1 MKITYTLPK
10 NTAQLS
16 RIIAEA
22 TSSAN
27 TMKEKV
33 QRAAIAILH
42 HTYHHGDY
50 TKANDLVDG
59 LGHGVKRDS
68 LVAFFVELGG
78 LTVGVGTKGF
88 IGWKGKEHIKANFE
102 AAKSTMWYDY
112 KKEEAFKG
120 YNLEDKI
127 INLIKSHQSTMKKV
141 KGMSPE
147 DQAKVDVAISE
158 ATIKQVLSLINFD
171 IIEEEELTVEEQI
184 AEALKVA

>member
-10 NTAQLS
+10 NAAQLAV
-16 RIIAEA
+16 IIADA
-22 TSSAN
+22 VMSAN

-33 QRAAIAILH
+33 QQAAVAILH
-42 HTYHHGDY
+42 HAYQHGDY

-78 LTVGVGTKGF
+78 LTIGEDAKGF
-88 IGWKGKEHIKANFE
+88 SGWKGKDHIKANFE
-102 AAKSTMWYDY
+102 AAKSTMWYEF

-120 YNLEDKI
+120 YKLEDKI

-158 ATIKQVLSLINFD
+158 ATIKQVLSLINFEV
-171 IIEEEELTVEEQI
+171 IREEELTLDEQL
-184 AEALKVA
+184 AEAIKAA